1 MNVLYYCI
9 TPSDIGSFRRNEE
22 AFVEQKQQR
31 VRYDEFAE
39 QFVSVMFE
47 NWDDIVL
54 IVNRQSPR
62 VASLLR
68 ATVPTS
74 LKRVNGTWRIQIIT
88 RRFEQRDGL
97 QSPRDN
103 EIVAQAI
110 RLWGH
115 SSAQLRLPRITVE
128 FIQ

>member
-1 MNVLYYCI
+1 MNVLYCI
-9 TPSDIGSFRRNEE
+9 TPSDIGSFKRNEE

-62 VASLLR
+62 IASLLR

-88 RRFEQRDGL
+88 RRFVPRDGL

>member
-1 MNVLYYCI
+1 
-9 TPSDIGSFRRNEE
+9 
-22 AFVEQKQQR
+22 VEQKQQR
-31 VRYDEFAE
+31 VYYDEFAE
-39 QFVSVMFE
+39 QFVSILLE
-47 NWDDIVL
+47 NWSDIVL

-62 VASLLR
+62 VATLLR

-74 LKRVNGTWRIQIIT
+74 FKRMNGTWRIQIIT
-88 RRFEQRDGL
+88 GRLTTREGL

-115 SSAQLRLPRITVE
+115 SSAQLRLPRITIE
-128 FIQ
+128 FIH